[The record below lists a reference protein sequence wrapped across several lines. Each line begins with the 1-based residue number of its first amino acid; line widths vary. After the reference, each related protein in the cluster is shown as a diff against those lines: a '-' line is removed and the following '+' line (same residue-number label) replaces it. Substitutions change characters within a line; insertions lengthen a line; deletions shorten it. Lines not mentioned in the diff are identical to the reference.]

1 MQVRLVSMTGLSESQ
16 AAELPPELHTVEGI
30 MAYTARVS
38 SPTQDNPS
46 YAGLL
51 KYCATHGHWS
61 VFEMVDMTIEIT
73 TSRALA
79 QQILRHRSF
88 SFQEFSQRYAKASMG
103 FETYEA
109 RRQDVKNRQN
119 SIDDMDEAS
128 KAWFEDAQSKVQSLT
143 STLYDYALTLG
154 IAKEQARFL
163 LPASTTTKL
172 YMKGSVRSWI
182 HYLSV
187 RTDPST
193 QKEHRDIALAIKGVF
208 LAQLPITSEALGWK

>member
-1 MQVRLVSMTGLSESQ
+1 MTGLSESQ

-38 SPTQDNPS
+38 SPQQDNPS

-73 TSRALA
+73 TSRAIA

-88 SFQEFSQRYAKASMG
+88 SFQEFSQRYAKAAMG
-103 FETYEA
+103 FENYEA

-119 SIDDMDEAS
+119 SIDDMDEAT
-128 KAWFEDAQSKVQSLT
+128 KAWFADAQAKVQELSNN
-143 STLYDYALTLG
+143 LYDYALTLG

-182 HYLSV
+182 HYLNV

-193 QKEHRDIALAIKGVF
+193 QKEHRDIALGIKDIF

>member
-38 SPTQDNPS
+38 SPQQDNPS

-73 TSRALA
+73 TSRAIA

-88 SFQEFSQRYAKASMG
+88 SFQEFSQRYAKAAMG
-103 FETYEA
+103 FENYEA

-119 SIDDMDEAS
+119 SIDDMDEAT
-128 KAWFEDAQSKVQSLT
+128 KAWFADAQAKVQELSNN
-143 STLYDYALTLG
+143 LYDYALTLG

-182 HYLSV
+182 HYLNV

-193 QKEHRDIALAIKGVF
+193 QKEHRDIALGIKDIF